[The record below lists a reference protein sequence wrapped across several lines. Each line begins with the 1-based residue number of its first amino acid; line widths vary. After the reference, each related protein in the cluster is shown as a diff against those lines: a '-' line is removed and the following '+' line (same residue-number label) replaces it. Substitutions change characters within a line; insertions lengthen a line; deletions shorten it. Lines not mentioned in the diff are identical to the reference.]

1 MREFTG
7 KMPCPRTGTTVR
19 RNAHGYLTRAKL
31 TGKMPGPRWS
41 TLLPSEPFSLDT
53 LFEGKHHNN
62 GGALPRLYRWYYR
75 ILPIYC
81 SFPALSKTWGC
92 QRSLMVQNKQ
102 DIFMGAS
109 WGINH
114 IEWSITHIVC
124 YKVRIYI
131 YIYLFIYKC
140 TFLYLYRYTYVHSSL
155 RDRHM
160 FTSLSI
166 WMCVKTQRLWDIE
179 PTIW

>member
-1 MREFTG
+1 MEH
-7 KMPCPRTGTTVR
+7 PPTVR
-19 RNAHGYLTRAKL
+19 
-31 TGKMPGPRWS
+31 
-41 TLLPSEPFSLDT
+41 TLQFGHT
-53 LFEGKHHNN
+53 IWGKHHNN

-109 WGINH
+109 WDINH

-131 YIYLFIYKC
+131 YIYLFLFIYKC